1 MNMKPSPLVFIWRS
15 SLREDTGTRSEMEN
29 GPTTSAVLEMQVAS
43 YDGYLYEILG
53 INNKFELADI
63 FSLLCLN
70 TVLEAL
76 SAPLHSFEK
85 LKLLLANFNWIAL
98 ALQGAYGFLKP
109 HRRMHKWPPMA
120 SLPAL
125 VENVQGNHQG
135 FKHTKEVF
143 HNYFRRSTEKFIFY
157 FELWFHYL
165 EMGPPRR
172 CGAAFNQHRITVSRV
187 SNTSEVQDRIPL
199 MSTTSKP
206 LRIMAI
212 CAHQPG
218 YPGPGLMYFCFHF
231 LTIKKVRAMRYK
243 IHSSLSPYV
252 LPLHM
257 ILCCPHKLKTLET
270 QQFWEPQTQSQK
282 PKSASQF
289 VESEEE
295 KSWAPFKI
303 LDFPDQK
310 SQLKQMSHI
319 DTRRVVLRVF
329 GRDLDLLFRSPAS
342 SPVPADLSRRSLRTY
357 NWGGPVWEKR
367 VRASARVRSRNG
379 FAVLV
384 TGAAGFVG
392 THVSAALKRRG
403 DGVLGIDNFN
413 EYYDPS
419 LKRARQLLLERTG
432 VYIVEGD
439 INDEA
444 LLRKLFEVVPFTHV
458 MHLAAQAGVRYAMEN
473 PGSYVH
479 SNIAGFVN
487 LLEVCKSVNPQPAI
501 VWASSSSVYG
511 LNTKVPF
518 SERDR
523 TDQPASLYAATKK
536 AGEEIAHTY
545 NHIYGLSLT
554 GLRFFTVYGPW
565 GRPDM
570 AYFFFTRDILKG
582 RGSGYGRKKHREW
595 GEEEGPAQL
604 RVFNLGNTSP
614 VPVSD
619 LVGILERLLKIK
631 AKRNIMKLP
640 RNGDV
645 QFTHANISYA
655 QRELGY
661 KPTTDLHSGLKKFV
675 RWYLNYYSGGK
686 KAVE

>member
-1 MNMKPSPLVFIWRS
+1 M
-15 SLREDTGTRSEMEN
+15 
-29 GPTTSAVLEMQVAS
+29 
-43 YDGYLYEILG
+43 
-53 INNKFELADI
+53 
-63 FSLLCLN
+63 
-70 TVLEAL
+70 
-76 SAPLHSFEK
+76 
-85 LKLLLANFNWIAL
+85 
-98 ALQGAYGFLKP
+98 
-109 HRRMHKWPPMA
+109 
-120 SLPAL
+120 
-125 VENVQGNHQG
+125 
-135 FKHTKEVF
+135 
-143 HNYFRRSTEKFIFY
+143 
-157 FELWFHYL
+157 
-165 EMGPPRR
+165 
-172 CGAAFNQHRITVSRV
+172 
-187 SNTSEVQDRIPL
+187 
-199 MSTTSKP
+199 
-206 LRIMAI
+206 
-212 CAHQPG
+212 
-218 YPGPGLMYFCFHF
+218 
-231 LTIKKVRAMRYK
+231 
-243 IHSSLSPYV
+243 
-252 LPLHM
+252 
-257 ILCCPHKLKTLET
+257 
-270 QQFWEPQTQSQK
+270 
-282 PKSASQF
+282 
-289 VESEEE
+289 
-295 KSWAPFKI
+295 
-303 LDFPDQK
+303 
-310 SQLKQMSHI
+310 SQLKQMSHA
-319 DTRRVVLRVF
+319 DNSAPSTPGKFKMEKASYFNRVRWHASPAKLCLWSFVF
-329 GRDLDLLFRSPAS
+329 SAAILIFFFRSPAS
-342 SPVPADLSRRSLRTY
+342 SPLPADPSRRSLRSPS

-367 VRASARVRSRNG
+367 VRSSARVRSRNG
-379 FAVLV
+379 FSVLV

-413 EYYDPS
+413 DYYDPS
-419 LKRARQLLLERTG
+419 LKRARQALLERTG
-432 VYIVEGD
+432 VFIVEGD
-439 INDEA
+439 INDAA

-487 LLEVCKSVNPQPAI
+487 LLEVCKSVNPQPSI

-582 RGSGYGRKKHREW
+582 KTIPIFEAANHGTVARDFTYIDDIVRGCLGALDTAEKSTGSGGKKR
-595 GEEEGPAQL
+595 GPAQL

-619 LVGILERLLKIK
+619 LVGILERLLKTK

-661 KPTTDLHSGLKKFV
+661 KPVTDLQAGLKKFV
-675 RWYLNYYSGGK
+675 RWYLNYYSSGK